1 MLNVRLHEVLCV
13 YSLWSHDYISLWK
26 YVHIRWEVMAG
37 FKFVIYVVSEI
48 YIPNL
53 ISCHDM
59 KPEPV
64 SFVGII
70 AILCDVIGI

>member
-1 MLNVRLHEVLCV
+1 
-13 YSLWSHDYISLWK
+13 
-26 YVHIRWEVMAG
+26 MAG